1 MNDQVTAA
9 VMAKIHSTDFF
20 SRLGVR
26 DTDGGHVLRM
36 SSVREVFVDGCPTLS
51 GREVKSINWLPFAN
65 DEKDPFYG
73 KDSFPKE
80 LSAQRMQINKA
91 ISIALRG
98 KVTSERFATGAH
110 DFAKP
115 ASTSASYA
123 FRAYLGES
131 YLGLGDRWKRVVAE
145 FERGHWPVGFLND
158 KLISI

>member
-20 SRLGVR
+20 PRLGVR

-51 GREVKSINWLPFAN
+51 GREVKSIKWLPFAN

-91 ISIALRG
+91 VSIALRG

-110 DFAKP
+110 DFTRP

-131 YLGLGDRWKRVVAE
+131 YLGLGDRWNRVVAE